1 MSANGEQAPL
11 EGASAPE
18 FFESIGKKADQ
29 LNGTAGQDDEA
40 EPKAVEQIESL
51 CMNCHEQV
59 RYCTR
64 FCFV

>member
-1 MSANGEQAPL
+1 MSANGEHAPL
-11 EGASAPE
+11 QGASAPE

-29 LNGTAGQDDEA
+29 LNGTTNGQDDEA

-59 RYCTR
+59 RGTI
-64 FCFV
+64 